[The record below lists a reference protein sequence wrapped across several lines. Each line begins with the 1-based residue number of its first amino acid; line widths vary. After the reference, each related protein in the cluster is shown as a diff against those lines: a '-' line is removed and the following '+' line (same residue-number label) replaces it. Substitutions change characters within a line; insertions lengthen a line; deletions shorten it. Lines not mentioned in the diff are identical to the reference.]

1 MARGESRDAV
11 LPSVLDRLLDDEP
24 DETRERA
31 KSPAQ
36 QLREL
41 RAGVLRDVTNLLNT
55 RRRVPV
61 LPPGLPELAP
71 SVVDYGLLDF
81 VGAELSSAPQREAFR
96 RSVEEALR
104 RYEPRFKSVRV
115 HLLVNAEARDRT
127 LRFRVDALLHADPV
141 PEPMLFDSI
150 ADPATGG
157 FDVGEAQG

>member
-1 MARGESRDAV
+1 MARLDPKETV

-24 DETRERA
+24 DEAKERP
-31 KSPAQ
+31 KSPTQ
-36 QLREL
+36 RLRDL

-55 RRRVPV
+55 RRRVSV
-61 LPPGLPELAP
+61 VPPALPELVP

-81 VGAELSSAPQREAFR
+81 VGADLSSAPQREAFR

-115 HLLVNAEARDRT
+115 HLLVNSESRDRT

-141 PEPMLFDSI
+141 PEPMLFDSV

-157 FDVGEAQG
+157 FDVGEAQA